1 MAAEIK
7 AEITVL
13 VHMPRSY
20 YFQKL
25 KKKSKLK
32 RANDQSPTY
41 GWKKMTQMFF
51 IAHTVYFYT
60 LYCFQLFFSHHLFY
74 IGIVLLV
81 S

>member
-13 VHMPRSY
+13 AHMPRSH

-41 GWKKMTQMFF
+41 GWKKMT
-51 IAHTVYFYT
+51 
-60 LYCFQLFFSHHLFY
+60 
-74 IGIVLLV
+74 
-81 S
+81 

>member
-25 KKKSKLK
+25 KKKV
-32 RANDQSPTY
+32 N
-41 GWKKMTQMFF
+41 
-51 IAHTVYFYT
+51 
-60 LYCFQLFFSHHLFY
+60 
-74 IGIVLLV
+74 
-81 S
+81 